1 MQQMRPAKITKAFLI
16 DFERLEQASLEL
28 ASQGWALQMSLT
40 PAKIYKI
47 LTARSPKAVDA
58 VFVNLYESNN
68 GSFFNRVAKSLAS
81 RDVIAKWR
89 PLLKQV
95 FSAYRRRDFL
105 ITIPA
110 LLIACEGVL
119 ASDRGNETNVKKVVA
134 DCVQAQKHRE
144 PDSITFLVWR
154 TVERFINE
162 LFKNSDFTGARPS
175 VLNRHWILHG
185 RDSSTWTQ
193 ADCLRLIQVV
203 DTLSY
208 LRERSNK
215 RSS

>member
-1 MQQMRPAKITKAFLI
+1 
-16 DFERLEQASLEL
+16 
-28 ASQGWALQMSLT
+28 MSLT
-40 PAKIYKI
+40 PAEIYKI

-89 PLLKQV
+89 PLLEQV
-95 FSAYRRRDFL
+95 FSAYGRRDFL

-110 LLIACEGVL
+110 LLIVCEGVL

-134 DCVQAQKHRE
+134 DSVQAQKHRG
-144 PDSITFLVWR
+144 PDSLTILVWR

-162 LFKNSDFTGARPS
+162 LFKNSDFTGARPNM
-175 VLNRHWILHG
+175 LNRHWILHG

-215 RSS
+215 RRS